1 MATRPIPPSD
11 TNTNEGVAN
20 NVAATTTPLSF
31 DGLNTKQ
38 NRDFNRFIDA
48 LPDDAKQAV
57 IENTEVP
64 ANLTSYNNE
73 ASTTAYNTLIS
84 NTTRALESFDKK
96 LAEDNGI
103 TGQAPTPN
111 VDAFNRAMHDQVKV
125 DINIHLTDALANDVF
140 ANEIGFAEPDEI
152 SERLDSYHKRIDD
165 SLINASNASIAPRR
179 RLSLVNRM
187 LADDFDTAVG
197 EYAQALDNP
206 TEETLAQLSKDKNLM
221 LQAVSRSSYD
231 NLAAANTNASAN
243 PTGFIDFLSETDHP
257 FHPSI
262 TDDQKNLLLRSM
274 LDFDQGMR
282 QDVGLALQNKKDNP
296 TFNYDKTVDQIAA
309 VAMLNDRRAE
319 YHPALDSKTGI
330 RFAESFPKNLEQ
342 VAAQLQERAA
352 APSNEETP
360 QPSTDINNIDINDL
374 LSAASQEDSDRYEL
388 SQDPRDS
395 IVFNNLPPDDPSL
408 QFNESG
414 IVPPTNALSNATAVA
429 DEPDA
434 LNGPDDNVPATKA
447 KPKTPKADDDKKDL
461 PAGIVRAIPIKIT
474 PSASENL
481 MKAVEDNEY
490 LAGKFDLGELDD
502 FLHSI
507 DDKLLNSD
515 KPPSATIHSAI
526 LNDEMSVFLKGLTDD
541 LVKEPNADGTKK
553 NYIEGRQVGVDIEK
567 AITDITSQYYKDS
580 PELMDFPNTAET
592 QYPSPLSEEQ
602 VDAVR
607 HAVADLPNGAKHH
620 ALYELKT
627 NLKDNPD
634 YKFDDVVKSL
644 QTSLHEYDATYK
656 TIRPDAEPKLSA
668 FTDVLTSKIEESNK
682 TADVKTTVKPFEA
695 PAPTPSNSNTNA
707 NTGGDGNSS
716 SEDNEIEDTEL
727 TDEEKA
733 ERERARQN
741 GGGKA
746 LTAAGPAGGGTR
758 FSLFPPTLYEDMKT
772 GVKTIFKYAG
782 KGIVGGIDMMRDKD
796 SLPTATNAT
805 QNNNENSD
813 TQNLNAQPNEANNAL
828 TGKEHEAQ
836 VDALINDLATGP
848 NPPDDKVE
856 RKSRLNEDGTVTSEH
871 EAQVDSLVDTLA
883 TTPDPLDSPSA
894 SVGMDND
901 NQNQPL
907 PFGPPPSVP
916 DNFTALQT
924 DDFNAVT
931 TGMKNLV
938 SDFKKTPSLS
948 NEQLIEKTTDLLNSI
963 QISASDVA
971 ISAYDSARD
980 TNNNDKSESES
991 SFDNMTKY
999 LEDIRQEAK
1008 DMSEKRGLLE
1018 ENTVGTD
1025 QANTNQQ
1032 GSAKEGTPDALKK
1045 AFDETEDTLK
1055 NVKASTARVFAGLK
1069 LGNIGAS
1076 IGRMFG
1082 KGK

>member
-11 TNTNEGVAN
+11 TNTN

-31 DGLNTKQ
+31 DGLNSKQ

-64 ANLTSYNNE
+64 ANLISYNNE

-84 NTTRALESFDKK
+84 NTTRALELFDKK

-103 TGQAPTPN
+103 TGQTPTPN
-111 VDAFNRAMHDQVKV
+111 VDAFNAAMQDQVKV

-140 ANEIGFAEPDEI
+140 ANKIGFSEPDEI

-165 SLINASNASIAPRR
+165 SLISASNTSIAPRR

-187 LADDFDTAVG
+187 LADDFDTAVS

-206 TEETLAQLSKDKNLM
+206 TEEALAQLSKDKNLM
-221 LQAVSRSSYD
+221 LHAVSQSSYD
-231 NLAAANTNASAN
+231 NLAAANPNASAN

-296 TFNYDKTVDQIAA
+296 DFNYDKTVDQIMA

-319 YHPALDSKTGI
+319 YHPALDSKAGI
-330 RFAESFPKNLEQ
+330 RFAESFPKNLER
-342 VAAQLQERAA
+342 VAAQLQARAA
-352 APSNEETP
+352 APSNEEAP
-360 QPSTDINNIDINDL
+360 QASTDANNNDINDL
-374 LSAASQEDSDRYEL
+374 LSAASQEDSDRHEL

-408 QFNESG
+408 Q
-414 IVPPTNALSNATAVA
+414 
-429 DEPDA
+429 DA
-434 LNGPDDNVPATKA
+434 LNNPDDNAPAAKA
-447 KPKTPKADDDKKDL
+447 KPKAPKADDDKKDL

-481 MKAVEDNEY
+481 IKAVEDNEY
-490 LAGKFDLGELDD
+490 LSGKFDLGELDD

-515 KPPSATIHSAI
+515 NPPSATIHSAI
-526 LNDEMSVFLKGLTDD
+526 LNDEMSVFLKDLTDD
-541 LVKEPNADGTKK
+541 LVKQPNADGTKK

-580 PELMDFPNTAET
+580 PELMDFPNAAET

-695 PAPTPSNSNTNA
+695 PAPTPSNGNTNA
-707 NTGGDGNSS
+707 NTGSDGNGS

-758 FSLFPPTLYEDMKT
+758 FSLFPPTLYEDIKT
-772 GVKTIFKYAG
+772 GFKTIFRYTG

-813 TQNLNAQPNEANNAL
+813 TQNLNAQNNEANNAL
-828 TGKEHEAQ
+828 SGKEHEAQ
-836 VDALINDLATGP
+836 VNALINDLATGP
-848 NPPDDKVE
+848 NSPDDKVE

-883 TTPDPLDSPSA
+883 TTPDPLDSP

-963 QISASDVA
+963 QISASDVV
-971 ISAYDSARD
+971 ISACESTRD
-980 TNNNDKSESES
+980 TNNNDKSESAS
-991 SFDNMTKY
+991 SFDNITKY

-1018 ENTVGTD
+1018 ENAVKTD

-1032 GSAKEGTPDALKK
+1032 GSAKEGTPAALKK

-1055 NVKASTARVFAGLK
+1055 NAKASTAKLFAGLK